1 MPDQDRLIPRRL
13 TGNGRL
19 VSPEEIAAM
28 AAYLASDEAASVIGA
43 AMVVDGG
50 MTAR

>member
-1 MPDQDRLIPRRL
+1 MEERQPH
-13 TGNGRL
+13 GRL
-19 VSPEEIAAM
+19 VSPEELTAM
-28 AAYLASDEAASVIGA
+28 AAYLACEESASVIGA